1 MTTQHGAAGSRVL
14 STKPKR
20 PLSARIMD
28 NWQMYVFLA
37 VPLVW
42 LIIFKYVPMY
52 GATIA
57 FKKYDFSVGILG
69 SPWVG
74 LSNFQKFF
82 KSYQFER
89 VVGNTLYLSLVQ
101 MVLTF
106 PIPIIFALMLNSVL
120 SRRYKSAVENITYMP
135 HFISTVVLVGILNR
149 VLDINTGMINNV
161 LLRFGVN
168 FDNNLFIGGPNFRIL
183 YILSGVW
190 QSTGWGSIIYMA
202 ALSSVDPELHEA
214 ATIDGASRFKRVWYI
229 DLPTIIPT
237 IAITLILRCGSLMSI
252 GFDKAY
258 LMQNDTNLVASEV
271 ISTYVYKVGLTAE
284 SGPSNT
290 SYATAIG
297 MFNSVVNLIALLTV
311 NKIADKV
318 SGSGLW

>member
-1 MTTQHGAAGSRVL
+1 MTDRQQGAYAI
-14 STKPKR
+14 KPKPR
-20 PLSARIMD
+20 RKLSLRIRD
-28 NWQMYVFLA
+28 NWQMYVFLSI
-37 VPLVW
+37 PLAW
-42 LIIFKYVPMY
+42 LLLFKYEPMY
-52 GATIA
+52 GTIIA
-57 FKKYDFSVGILG
+57 FKKYDFSVGIMG
-69 SPWVG
+69 SPWIG
-74 LSNFQKFF
+74 LSNFIKFF
-82 KSYQFER
+82 NSYQFER
-89 VVGNTLYLSLVQ
+89 VVGNTLYLSVVQ

-135 HFISTVVLVGILNR
+135 HFISTVVLVGIINR

-161 LLRFGVN
+161 LAYFKIN
-168 FDNNLFIGGPNFRIL
+168 FDNNMFIGGPNFRIL

-297 MFNSVVNLIALLTV
+297 MFNSVVNLLALLTV

>member
-1 MTTQHGAAGSRVL
+1 
-14 STKPKR
+14 
-20 PLSARIMD
+20 
-28 NWQMYVFLA
+28 
-37 VPLVW
+37 
-42 LIIFKYVPMY
+42 
-52 GATIA
+52 
-57 FKKYDFSVGILG
+57 
-69 SPWVG
+69 
-74 LSNFQKFF
+74 
-82 KSYQFER
+82 
-89 VVGNTLYLSLVQ
+89 
-101 MVLTF
+101 
-106 PIPIIFALMLNSVL
+106 MLNSVI
-120 SRRYKSAVENITYMP
+120 SRKYKSAVENITYMP
-135 HFISTVVLVGILNR
+135 HFISTVVLVGIINR

-161 LLRFGVN
+161 LAYFKVN
-168 FDNNLFIGGPNFRIL
+168 FDSNLFIGGPNFRML

-214 ATIDGASRFKRVWYI
+214 ATIDGASRLKRVWYI

-271 ISTYVYKVGLTAE
+271 ISTYVYKVGLTAAN
-284 SGPSNT
+284 GPSNA

-297 MFNSVVNLIALLTV
+297 MFNSVVNLLALLTV

>member
-1 MTTQHGAAGSRVL
+1 MTDRRQGAYAVKP
-14 STKPKR
+14 KPKR
-20 PLSARIMD
+20 KLSLRIRD
-28 NWQMYVFLA
+28 NWQMYVFLSI
-37 VPLVW
+37 PLAW
-42 LIIFKYVPMY
+42 LLLFKYEPMY
-52 GATIA
+52 GTIIA
-57 FKKYDFSVGILG
+57 FKKYDFSVGIMG
-69 SPWVG
+69 SPWIG
-74 LSNFQKFF
+74 LSNFIKFF
-82 KSYQFER
+82 HSYQFER
-89 VVGNTLYLSLVQ
+89 VVGNTLYLSVVQ

-135 HFISTVVLVGILNR
+135 HFISTVVLVGIINR

-161 LLRFGVN
+161 LNYFKIN
-168 FDNNLFIGGPNFRIL
+168 FDTNMFIGGPNFRIL

>member
-1 MTTQHGAAGSRVL
+1 MTTQQGASRPAV
-14 STKPKR
+14 SAKPKR

-28 NWQMYVFLA
+28 NWQMYGFLA

-57 FKKYDFSVGILG
+57 FKRYDFSVGILG

-74 LSNFQKFF
+74 LSNFEKFF
-82 KSYQFER
+82 QSYQFER

-135 HFISTVVLVGILNR
+135 HFISTVVLVGIMNR

-161 LLRFGVN
+161 LARLGVN
-168 FDNNLFIGGPNFRIL
+168 YDNNLFIGGPNFRIL

-297 MFNSVVNLIALLTV
+297 MFNSIVNLVALLTV

>member
-1 MTTQHGAAGSRVL
+1 MTLQQGKANAGTIS
-14 STKPKR
+14 SKPKR
-20 PLSARIMD
+20 SLALRIQD
-28 NWQMYVFLA
+28 NWQMYCFLA
-37 VPLVW
+37 IPIAW

-52 GATIA
+52 GAIIA
-57 FKKYDFSVGILG
+57 FKRYDFSVGILG

-74 LSNFQKFF
+74 LSNFEKFF

-89 VVGNTLYLSLVQ
+89 VVGNTLYLSVVQ

-120 SRRYKSAVENITYMP
+120 ARKYKSAVENITYMP
-135 HFISTVVLVGILNR
+135 HFISTVVLVGIMNR

-161 LLRFGVN
+161 LYRFGVN
-168 FDNNLFIGGPNFRIL
+168 FDTNMFIGGPNFRVL

-202 ALSSVDPELHEA
+202 ALSAVDPELHEA

-237 IAITLILRCGSLMSI
+237 IAITLILRCGSLMTI

-311 NKIADKV
+311 NKIADRV